1 MSNDPHRC
9 ACPRRSALACRNS
22 VLGLSIALLS
32 LGLPGRVLAAPEP
45 IECGPHF
52 GDLTLGSGQTLDCDL
67 NVIGG
72 SALVEADAVIDGSL
86 NVLTGSARILGQV
99 TGDVTAARDL
109 AITGQVGGN
118 AFAIGGDA
126 EVAGEVGGKVTTARG
141 DIHLAPEAHVG
152 GTVSA
157 RGEVRLDS
165 GARADAEVVAGEG
178 VTVEPGALVAG
189 DVRERDSA
197 SGYSAVQGD
206 GSRQGG
212 WLRALLLGAFLVLAM
227 LFAGLT
233 QLALPEQ
240 IDRIAGTAAASPG
253 KLLLLGL
260 IALLVTPFS
269 WILLVTIPLSALTLA
284 LGWVGMA
291 LTWGRAVAPRR
302 GPTMQAALGGLL
314 LAALMTLLVTLLTA
328 FPSIPVFCG
337 VSLLLALPLAWA
349 YAAALASRLG
359 TRPPAWSVP
368 PAAEEPRAVA
378 PVAPPAPPAS
388 VDPAPGQPPV
398 VHPPA
403 VTPSAPPA
411 ESDDLPAAELRAPTA
426 PAPLAPVLAEHDE
439 PAAGL
444 PATGERAGPSGALE
458 VPSPPAEAGG
468 LPPGAAP
475 APPPSDVAAD
485 EPAFDET
492 RHGPPLRHVIGLSP
506 IYAELLRGAGVLGA
520 KDLAGLSPDEVAR
533 LTQAPGVMAVGP
545 EKAAAWIRAA
555 RGLLAGSL

>member
-1 MSNDPHRC
+1 MSNDPHSR
-9 ACPRRSALACRNS
+9 ACPRRSPSACLYW
-22 VLGLSIALLS
+22 VLGLTVAFFL
-32 LGLPGRVLAAPEP
+32 LGLPDRALAAPEP

-52 GDLTLGSGQTLDCDL
+52 GDLTVGSGQTLDCDL

-86 NVLTGSARILGQV
+86 NVLTGSARILGRV

-141 DIHLAPEAHVG
+141 DIHLAPDARVG

-157 RGEVRLDS
+157 RGEVRLDR

-178 VTVEPGALVAG
+178 VSVEPGALVAG
-189 DVRERDSA
+189 DIRERDSA

-206 GSRQGG
+206 GSSQGG

-240 IDRIAGTAAASPG
+240 IDRIAGTAGASPG

-284 LGWVGMA
+284 LGWVGLA

-302 GPTMQAALGGLL
+302 GPTLQAALGGLL

-328 FPSIPVFCG
+328 FPSIPTFCG
-337 VSLLLALPLAWA
+337 VSLLLSLPLAWA

-359 TRPPAWSVP
+359 TRPSAWSGP
-368 PAAEEPRAVA
+368 PPAEEPAST
-378 PVAPPAPPAS
+378 PSLTPPAPPAS
-388 VDPAPGQPPV
+388 VDPSPAQPRAGQP
-398 VHPPA
+398 A
-403 VTPSAPPA
+403 DGMPSAPSAGADDPPAADFQAPPAPGPQVPGPA
-411 ESDDLPAAELRAPTA
+411 EF
-426 PAPLAPVLAEHDE
+426 DE

-444 PATGERAGPSGALE
+444 PASGVTAGPSEALE
-458 VPSPPAEAGG
+458 SPVLPAETGAP
-468 LPPGAAP
+468 LPSAAP
-475 APPPSDVAAD
+475 APPVSDVAAG
-485 EPAFDET
+485 EPLFDET

-555 RGLLAGSL
+555 RGLLAGSH